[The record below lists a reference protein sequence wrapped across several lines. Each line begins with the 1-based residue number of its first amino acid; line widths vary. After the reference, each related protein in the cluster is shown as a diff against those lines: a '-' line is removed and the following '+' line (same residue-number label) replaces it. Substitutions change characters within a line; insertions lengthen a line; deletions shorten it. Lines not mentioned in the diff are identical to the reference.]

1 MGMFGFVLARHLAL
15 KYPQRKILVYDRDK
29 KIIESLI
36 EKRKHP
42 LHFKDYSIPE
52 NVIPTQDLEKVTELS
67 EIIVIAVPT
76 QRIRSFAKE
85 LTNYL
90 KKNVVILNVAKGI
103 EIGTG
108 RRISEILK
116 EEIQKPY
123 HYAVLSGGT
132 IAGEMLKG
140 DPLAAE
146 IACEEQKIA
155 KKLQEIFSSQKFR
168 VYRNDDVIGVEIA
181 GALKNPLAI
190 ASGMADALGYAS
202 STKGALLS
210 RGSLE
215 IKRLALKLGAKEKTF
230 NFGGQAAMGD
240 IMTSCFG
247 NTRNKKFGELIVKE
261 GSVEKALKL
270 MKREGKLVEGY
281 FTSKAIHYLAAS
293 LHVEMPVQE
302 QIFQILYNGKKPES
316 ALKDLMKRS
325 LKPI

>member
-1 MGMFGFVLARHLAL
+1 MFGFVLARHLAL

-85 LTNYL
+85 
-90 KKNVVILNVAKGI
+90 
-103 EIGTG
+103 
-108 RRISEILK
+108 
-116 EEIQKPY
+116 
-123 HYAVLSGGT
+123 
-132 IAGEMLKG
+132 KG

-247 NTRNKKFGELIVKE
+247 IYMWRCLCRNRSFKSFTT
-261 GSVEKALKL
+261 
-270 MKREGKLVEGY
+270 GKNQN
-281 FTSKAIHYLAAS
+281 
-293 LHVEMPVQE
+293 LH
-302 QIFQILYNGKKPES
+302 
-316 ALKDLMKRS
+316 
-325 LKPI
+325 